1 VQKLWIAV
9 QKLWRGMAF
18 RDRLRNLKVTNVST
32 QVADQE
38 LWMEDGVHMT
48 EDGYTIV
55 ARHIICGLEA
65 MEARRTASEVE
76 LDQEAGGS
84 KKRIRGGYG
93 AKKAT

>member
-1 VQKLWIAV
+1 
-9 QKLWRGMAF
+9 
-18 RDRLRNLKVTNVST
+18 
-32 QVADQE
+32 
-38 LWMEDGVHMT
+38 
-48 EDGYTIV
+48 
-55 ARHIICGLEA
+55 